1 MPAKK
6 TSKGKT
12 PVTSTYEVHEDI
24 NVDVPLLNTTGMVF
38 PGNSAGTSSGTSA
51 GTSFGPSSGDPPV
64 CPQYVCLS
72 VCESECEFVS

>member
-12 PVTSTYEVHEDI
+12 PVTSTYEVREDV
-24 NVDVPLLNTTGMVF
+24 NVDIPVINTTGMVF
-38 PGNSAGTSSGTSA
+38 PGNSAGTSS
-51 GTSFGPSSGDPPV
+51 GPSSGDPPV